1 MNMARRI
8 GMGFDWQGSLD
19 RGGAIRRAQI
29 ADEVGIDSLWVAEA
43 WGRDAFTTLV
53 QLAEHTEQ
61 VQIGTSIVNIY
72 SRTPAALAQHFAT
85 IDELSEGRVIVGL
98 GNSGPLV
105 IEHFHGVPFQPAF
118 KRMRETVEIMKIL
131 FSGEPLNYDGDI
143 YSLQRGFTLRFEP
156 LRKQIPIYLATLNP
170 RSVRMTAEISDGWLP
185 VMIPLDRLAEEIEQ
199 VNSWARGAGKD
210 PADFTVRA
218 PGGVTVANTPENQ
231 ARARAAQAGTLA
243 FYCARMG
250 EFYYRQ
256 LSRQGYEDEA
266 NAVRVAWKDGGGA
279 AGAAALP
286 EAMLNQF
293 GFVGTTE
300 ECVERLEDEQ
310 AAGALLHSVNVMED
324 DPNEFAKIL
333 DALKG

>member
-1 MNMARRI
+1 MPRRI
-8 GMGFDWQGSLD
+8 GMGFDWQGALD
-19 RGGAIRRAQI
+19 RETALTRAQI

-43 WGRDAFTTLV
+43 WGQDAFTTLV
-53 QLAEHTEQ
+53 QLAERTNNVQ
-61 VQIGTSIVNIY
+61 VATGIVNIY

-105 IEHFHGVPFQPAF
+105 IEHFHGIPFQPAF

-131 FSGEPLNYDGDI
+131 FSGEPLNYDGDVF
-143 YSLQRGFTLRFEP
+143 SLQRGFTLRFDTY
-156 LRKQIPIYLATLNP
+156 RKQLPIYLATLNP

-185 VMIPLDRLAEEIEQ
+185 IMIPLNRLGEEIVQ
-199 VNSWARGAGKD
+199 VNSWVREAGKD
-210 PADFTVRA
+210 PADFTIRA
-218 PGGVTVANTPENQ
+218 PGGVTVANTPEDQ
-231 ARARAAQAGTLA
+231 ARARASQAGTLA

-266 NAVRVAWKDGGGA
+266 NAVRVAWKDGGA
-279 AGAAALP
+279 AAAAAALP
-286 EAMLNQF
+286 DEMISQF

-300 ECVERLEDEQ
+300 ECVERLEQEQ
-310 AAGALLHSVNVMED
+310 SAGALLHSVNIMEH
-324 DPNEFAKIL
+324 DPNEFANIL
-333 DALKG
+333 DDLRG

>member
-1 MNMARRI
+1 MARRI
-8 GMGFDWQGSLD
+8 GMNFDWQGALD
-19 RGGAIRRAQI
+19 RETALKRAQI
-29 ADEVGIDSLWVAEA
+29 ADEAGIDSLWVAEA
-43 WGRDAFTTLV
+43 WGQDAFTTLV
-53 QLAEHTEQ
+53 QLAERTQNVQ
-61 VQIGTSIVNIY
+61 VATGIVNIY

-85 IDELSEGRVIVGL
+85 VDELSEGRVIVGL

-131 FSGEPLNYDGDI
+131 FSGEPLNYDGDLF
-143 YSLQRGFTLRFEP
+143 SLQRGFTLRFETF
-156 LRKQIPIYLATLNP
+156 RKQVPIYLATLNP

-185 VMIPLDRLAEEIEQ
+185 VMIPMARLKEEVDQ
-199 VNSWARGAGKD
+199 VNEWVRAAGKD

-218 PGGVTVANTPENQ
+218 PGGVTVANTAENRE
-231 ARARAAQAGTLA
+231 RARRAQAGTLA

-286 EAMLNQF
+286 EEMLNQF

-300 ECVERLEDEQ
+300 ECVERLEQEQ

-324 DPNEFAKIL
+324 DANEFARIL
-333 DALKG
+333 DALRG

>member
-1 MNMARRI
+1 MTRRI
-8 GMGFDWQGSLD
+8 GMGFDWQGSMNRETALK
-19 RGGAIRRAQI
+19 RAQI

-43 WGRDAFTTLV
+43 WGQDAFTTLV
-53 QLAEHTEQ
+53 QLAERTQSVQ
-61 VQIGTSIVNIY
+61 VGTSIVNIY

-131 FSGEPLNYDGDI
+131 FSGQRLNYDGDI
-143 YSLQRGFTLRFEP
+143 FKLQRGFTLRFDTY
-156 LRKQIPIYLATLNP
+156 RKQVPIYLATLNP
-170 RSVRMTAEISDGWLP
+170 KSVRMTAEISDGWLP
-185 VMIPLDRLAEEIEQ
+185 VMIPLDRLAEEIGQ
-199 VNSWARGAGKD
+199 VNQWVVEAGKD

-218 PGGVTVANTPENQ
+218 PGGVTVANTPE
-231 ARARAAQAGTLA
+231 AKGRARAAQAGTLA

-266 NAVRVAWKDGGGA
+266 NAVRIAWQDGGGA
-279 AGAAALP
+279 AGAQAIP
-286 EAMLNQF
+286 EDMLLQF

-300 ECVERLEDEQ
+300 ECVERLEQEQ
-310 AAGALLHSVNVMED
+310 AAGALLHSVNVMEQ
-324 DPNEFAKIL
+324 DPNEFGKIL
-333 DALKG
+333 EALKG

>member
-1 MNMARRI
+1 MSRRI
-8 GMGFDWQGSLD
+8 GMGFDWQGSMNRETALK
-19 RGGAIRRAQI
+19 RAQI

-43 WGRDAFTTLV
+43 WGQDAFTTLV
-53 QLAEHTEQ
+53 QLAERTQSVQ
-61 VQIGTSIVNIY
+61 VGTSIVNIY

-131 FSGEPLNYDGDI
+131 FSGQRLNYDGDI
-143 YSLQRGFTLRFEP
+143 FKLQRGFTLRFDTY
-156 LRKQIPIYLATLNP
+156 RKEVPIYLATLNP
-170 RSVRMTAEISDGWLP
+170 RSVQMTAEISDGWLP
-185 VMIPLDRLAEEIEQ
+185 VMIPIDRLADEVAQ
-199 VNSWARGAGKD
+199 VNQWVVEAGKD

-218 PGGVTVANTPENQ
+218 PGGVTVANTPEDQ
-231 ARARAAQAGTLA
+231 ARARAGQAGTLA

-266 NAVRVAWKDGGGA
+266 NAVRIAWQDGGSG
-279 AGAAALP
+279 AGAQAIP
-286 EAMLNQF
+286 EDMLLQF

-300 ECVERLEDEQ
+300 ECVERLEQEQ
-310 AAGALLHSVNVMED
+310 AAGALLHSVNVMEQ

-333 DALKG
+333 EALKG

>member
-1 MNMARRI
+1 MSRRI
-8 GMGFDWQGSLD
+8 GMGFDWQGSMNRETALK
-19 RGGAIRRAQI
+19 RAQI

-43 WGRDAFTTLV
+43 WGQDAFTTLV
-53 QLAEHTEQ
+53 QLAERTQNLQ
-61 VQIGTSIVNIY
+61 VGTSIVNIY

-131 FSGEPLNYDGDI
+131 FSGQRLNYEGDI
-143 YSLQRGFTLRFEP
+143 FKLQRGFTLRFDTY
-156 LRKQIPIYLATLNP
+156 RKEVPIYLATLNP

-185 VMIPLDRLAEEIEQ
+185 VMIPMDRLAEEVAQ
-199 VNSWARGAGKD
+199 VNRWVVEAGKD

-218 PGGVTVANTPENQ
+218 PGGVTVANTAEAQ
-231 ARARAAQAGTLA
+231 ARARGVQAGTLA

-266 NAVRVAWKDGGGA
+266 NAVRIAWQGGGSG
-279 AGAAALP
+279 AGAQAIP
-286 EAMLNQF
+286 EDMLLQF

-300 ECVERLEDEQ
+300 ECVERLEQEQ
-310 AAGALLHSVNVMED
+310 AAGALLHSVNVIED
-324 DPNEFAKIL
+324 DPNEFGKIL
-333 DALKG
+333 EALKG